1 MAEPITGLDEQTVS
15 IRVFRFPEDYS
26 AVYTLWKGAGP
37 GIQLRRS
44 DEPGEIEKKLTR
56 DPNLFLVA
64 EVGDQII
71 GSVVGGYDGRR
82 GMVYHLAVEKGQ
94 RERGIG
100 SKLMVE
106 IEERLR
112 SRGCIRYYSLVTQ
125 DNHEALQFYEQRGWK
140 RMELYAYGK
149 DID

>member
-1 MAEPITGLDEQTVS
+1 MAKPITGLDEQTVS

-64 EVGDQII
+64 EAGDQII
-71 GSVVGGYDGRR
+71 GSVLGGFDGRR
-82 GMVYHLAVEKGQ
+82 GMVYHLTVEKEQ

-100 SKLMVE
+100 SKLMAE

-112 SRGCIRYYSLVTQ
+112 SKGCIRYYSLVTQ
-125 DNHEALQFYEQRGWK
+125 DNHETLQFYEQGGWK